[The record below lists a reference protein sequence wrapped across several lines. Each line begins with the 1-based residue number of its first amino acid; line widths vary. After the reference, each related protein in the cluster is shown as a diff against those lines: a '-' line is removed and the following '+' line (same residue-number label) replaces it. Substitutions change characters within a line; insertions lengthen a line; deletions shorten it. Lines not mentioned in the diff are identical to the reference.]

1 MKKIYTLSI
10 MALCIQGAMASNDVL
25 CNLGKVCLPSAST
38 TLNIPTS
45 TPPFVPSGTS
55 TTINNI
61 KNNST
66 SSANTPVAT
75 ASTPKKTV
83 SAKKVKIAQS
93 VEQVQKSNDST
104 ISEIAKSSKS
114 SSQDL
119 FGGLSGLFDGSLA
132 SVLQVGAVIAQ
143 ETGDE
148 KTAKYLLGAGGIVGA
163 GDVIKDVANGT
174 ADAGTALKGV
184 AAAGS
189 IYAATS
195 GDENKVQDFGRGAA
209 ILGSAG
215 AYISGDFNS
224 VSNTLFGS
232 KDASGKTSDTK
243 GILNGGSG
251 GILDTASSIMKSDT
265 TQILLSTGAGIAA
278 QSGNTNAARVL
289 TGASAVGS
297 GMEALNVYTTTGRV
311 DVLNTGETIMGIYG
325 ASSKKEGTITA
336 ANGGMAIFNVLENV
350 QNGQITDNNVK
361 SSSTV
366 ATTVFGN
373 NNSAL
378 GGLLG
383 GAIGGAVGNTTGVT
397 APVLSTIPILNTGNK
412 TVGLNTPAGVTGGG
426 TTTANNTTV
435 YGSPCYNCKVR

>member
-1 MKKIYTLSI
+1 MKKIFTLS
-10 MALCIQGAMASNDVL
+10 MMVLSIQGAMAANEL
-25 CNLGKVCLPSAST
+25 CQYTGNCLPTTST
-38 TLNIPTS
+38 SLNLPVS

-55 TTINNI
+55 SSTTINNI
-61 KNNST
+61 KNTT
-66 SSANTPVAT
+66 SS
-75 ASTPKKTV
+75 STPAASGTGAKKAV
-83 SAKKVKIAQS
+83 GAKKVKIAES
-93 VEQVQKSNDST
+93 VEKVQQTNDSKM
-104 ISEIAKSSKS
+104 SEIAKSSKS

-132 SVLQVGAVIAQ
+132 SILQVGSVIAQ
-143 ETGDE
+143 ETGNE
-148 KTAKYLLGAGGIVGA
+148 KAAKYLLGAGGIVGA
-163 GDVIKDVANGT
+163 GDVIKDVTNGT
-174 ADAGTALKGV
+174 ADMGTALKGV

-215 AYISGDFNS
+215 AYMSGDYGS
-224 VSNTLFGS
+224 LSNTLFGS
-232 KDASGKTSDTK
+232 TDASGKTADTK

-251 GILDTASSIMKSDT
+251 SILDTASSIMKSDT

-278 QSGNTNAARVL
+278 QNGSTSAARIL

-297 GMEALNVYTTTGRV
+297 GMEALNVYTSTGKV
-311 DVLNTGETIMGIYG
+311 DILNTGETIMGIYG
-325 ASSKKEGTITA
+325 ASSSKEGTITA

-373 NNSAL
+373 NNSTL
-378 GGLLG
+378 GSVLG
-383 GAIGGAVGNTTGVT
+383 TTIGTSTGVT
-397 APVLSTIPILNTGNK
+397 APVLSTIPVLSTGNK
-412 TVGLNTPAGVTGGG
+412 TVGLNMPTGVTGGG
-426 TTTANNTTV
+426 STTANNTTV
-435 YGSPCYNCKVR
+435 YGSPCYNCSTR